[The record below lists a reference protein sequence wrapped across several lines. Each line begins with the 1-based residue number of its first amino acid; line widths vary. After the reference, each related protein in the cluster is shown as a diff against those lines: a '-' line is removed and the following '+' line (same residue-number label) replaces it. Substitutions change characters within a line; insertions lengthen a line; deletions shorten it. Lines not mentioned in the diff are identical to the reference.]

1 MRIDNT
7 RRPAAAAGVGSY
19 QKAGKTAAAAPIRRV
34 ADGAL
39 VLGTPQGEL
48 TPKAQEAITQLM
60 AEVDSLWQELEQS
73 MSRIEYLEELADQ
86 DTLVPVANRR
96 AIFPTQNGMERR
108 PA

>member
-7 RRPAAAAGVGSY
+7 RRPAAAADVGSY
-19 QKAGKTAAAAPIRRV
+19 QKAGKTAAAAPTRRV

-39 VLGTPQGEL
+39 VLGTPQGEP

-108 PA
+108 PV